1 MRLNPLRLS
10 AFALA
15 LFSLAA
21 PWFKAGEAWL
31 PVTGIPPLFLAPY
44 YAGLAVAGV
53 SVAKSERYASL
64 AAACMLSTS
73 PAYAY
78 FALKLTSPADPSPAL
93 GVFLCLLSG
102 SLFAA
107 DWLKGLRSGS
117 AAGLEDQVAEGELA
131 R

>member
-1 MRLNPLRLS
+1 
-10 AFALA
+10 
-15 LFSLAA
+15 
-21 PWFKAGEAWL
+21 
-31 PVTGIPPLFLAPY
+31 
-44 YAGLAVAGV
+44 
-53 SVAKSERYASL
+53 
-64 AAACMLSTS
+64 MLSTS

-78 FALKLTSPADPSPAL
+78 FALKLASPANPSPAL

>member
-1 MRLNPLRLS
+1 VRLNLLRLL
-10 AFALA
+10 AFVLA

-21 PWFKAGEAWL
+21 PWFKAGGTWL
-31 PVTGIPPLFLAPY
+31 PVTSIPPLFLAPY

-53 SVAKSERYASL
+53 AVAKGERYASL

-78 FALKLTSPADPSPAL
+78 FVLKLTSSANPSPAL
-93 GVFLCLLSG
+93 GVSLCLLSG

-107 DWLKGLRSGS
+107 DWLKELRSGS
-117 AAGLEDQVAEGELA
+117 AADLEDQVAGGELT